1 MVAPFVRSASGLR
14 LLGRPNRFDSAPTRG
29 AFSVLGQAQG
39 PAPTGFNGLLFAR
52 NSRHEGNVEAVWER
66 FQWAPI
72 RPELQAM
79 CRKCF
84 RILILRQNNPQKTRV
99 KRPLSGP
106 KSSVFCEFFTLFA
119 PHNTALPM
127 ALQAPTTNL
136 HEINIRAQ
144 PGRCNTHT
152 PGMSRISHRT
162 WISQGPGPCLRFAAG
177 TGACPYGVSMGSA
190 IVGATPCGCPVCP

>member
-1 MVAPFVRSASGLR
+1 MGK
-14 LLGRPNRFDSAPTRG
+14 
-29 AFSVLGQAQG
+29 
-39 PAPTGFNGLLFAR
+39 GFNGLLFAR
-52 NSRHEGNVEAVWER
+52 NYRVTPGGTLAGPG

-72 RPELQAM
+72 RPELQEDRRQVLLQPGFQWAPIRPELQGM
-79 CRKCF
+79 CRKYF

-99 KRPLSGP
+99 KRPSNGP

-136 HEINIRAQ
+136 HEINIRGQ

-162 WISQGPGPCLRFAAG
+162 WISQGPGPCLRFGAG
-177 TGACPYGVSMGSA
+177 TGACPYEFQWVRQS
-190 IVGATPCGCPVCP
+190 

>member
-1 MVAPFVRSASGLR
+1 
-14 LLGRPNRFDSAPTRG
+14 
-29 AFSVLGQAQG
+29 
-39 PAPTGFNGLLFAR
+39 
-52 NSRHEGNVEAVWER
+52 
-66 FQWAPI
+66 
-72 RPELQAM
+72 M

-84 RILILRQNNPQKTRV
+84 RILILRQNNPQKTRL

-136 HEINIRAQ
+136 HEINIRGQ

-162 WISQGPGPCLRFAAG
+162 WISQGPRRWLNYGAG
-177 TGACPYGVSMGSA
+177 TGACPYGVSMGPYSP
-190 IVGATPCGCPVCP
+190 VATGRPGRPLV